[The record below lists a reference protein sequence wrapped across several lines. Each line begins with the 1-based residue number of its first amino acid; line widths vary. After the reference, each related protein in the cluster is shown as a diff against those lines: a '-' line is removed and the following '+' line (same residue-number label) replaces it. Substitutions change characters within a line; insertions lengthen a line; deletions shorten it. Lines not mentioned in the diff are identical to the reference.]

1 MTVAVKAH
9 ESGRSHNGRSFP
21 IVRLLLYYG
30 MLVLGGSVL
39 IAFVPGFREA
49 LVAPIA
55 AAPASDVDRAR
66 RRAENR

>member
-1 MTVAVKAH
+1 MG
-9 ESGRSHNGRSFP
+9 GRFQSYASCSN
-21 IVRLLLYYG
+21 YG

-55 AAPASDVDRAR
+55 AAPASEVDRAR